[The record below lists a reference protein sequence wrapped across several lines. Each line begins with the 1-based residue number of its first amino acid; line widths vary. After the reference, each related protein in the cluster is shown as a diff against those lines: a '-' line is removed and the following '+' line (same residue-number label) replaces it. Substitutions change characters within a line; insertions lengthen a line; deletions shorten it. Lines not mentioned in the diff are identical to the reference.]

1 MVKDNFG
8 RTIKKKELQG
18 VLNTMVS
25 YKRKDGFMDFEGGNP
40 DGKLL
45 FFDSDPKFNGKGAVK
60 VTMGDLLEWIIQNGN

>member
-8 RTIKKKELQG
+8 RTIKKKELQS

-45 FFDSDPKFNGKGAVK
+45 FFDSDPKFDGKGAVK
-60 VTMGDLLEWIIQNGN
+60 VTMGSLLEWIIQNRN

>member
-8 RTIKKKELQG
+8 RIIKKKELQD

-25 YKRKDGFMDFEGGNP
+25 YKIKDGFMDFEGGNP

-60 VTMGDLLEWIIQNGN
+60 VTMGGLLEWIIQNRN

>member
-25 YKRKDGFMDFEGGNP
+25 YQRKVGFMDFEGGNP

-45 FFDSDPKFNGKGAVK
+45 FFDSDPKFDGKGAVK
-60 VTMGDLLEWIIQNGN
+60 VTMGDLLEWIIQNRN

>member
-60 VTMGDLLEWIIQNGN
+60 VTMGDLLEWIIQNRN

>member
-25 YKRKDGFMDFEGGNP
+25 YKRKDGFMDFEAGNP

-45 FFDSDPKFNGKGAVK
+45 FFDSDPKFDGKGAVK
-60 VTMGDLLEWIIQNGN
+60 VTMGDLLEWIIQNRN

>member
-8 RTIKKKELQG
+8 RTIKKKELQS

-25 YKRKDGFMDFEGGNP
+25 YKRKYGFMDFEGGNP

-45 FFDSDPKFNGKGAVK
+45 FFDSDPKFDGKSAVK
-60 VTMGDLLEWIIQNGN
+60 VTMGSLLEWIIQNRN

>member
-25 YKRKDGFMDFEGGNP
+25 YKRKYGFMDFEGGNP

-45 FFDSDPKFNGKGAVK
+45 FFDSDPKFDGKGAVK
-60 VTMGDLLEWIIQNGN
+60 VTMGNLLEWIIQNRN

>member
-1 MVKDNFG
+1 MTKM
-8 RTIKKKELQG
+8 IKKKELQG

-45 FFDSDPKFNGKGAVK
+45 FFDSDPKFDGKGAVK
-60 VTMGDLLEWIIQNGN
+60 VTMGDLLEWIIQNRN